1 MQLHDIVFLE
11 GRGEQNRTEQ
21 NFTTVEIQSTWRL
34 QFAALQPN
42 FKFNSLHV
50 LAGCCRRGGSGRW
63 LFEPANGFVAAA
75 GATLDVAAAV
85 LAAGTVGDEDS
96 ADFTA
101 QLGRKSVR
109 EFFRVGAGWA
119 VE

>member
-1 MQLHDIVFLE
+1 M
-11 GRGEQNRTEQ
+11 
-21 NFTTVEIQSTWRL
+21 
-34 QFAALQPN
+34 
-42 FKFNSLHV
+42 
-50 LAGCCRRGGSGRW
+50 
-63 LFEPANGFVAAA
+63 
-75 GATLDVAAAV
+75 DVAAAV

-109 EFFRVGAGWA
+109 EFFRVGAWLA